1 MESEDFGAI
10 SGPALV
16 GMAASVA
23 SAAAGIYSAVSKTEA
38 PKTIGAPR
46 EPDIAQGAADAR
58 KRLLASRGYKA
69 TILSDLSSQY
79 GGMGMKQN
87 LGA

>member
-1 MESEDFGAI
+1 MESEDFGI
-10 SGPALV
+10 GE
-16 GMAASVA
+16 GIAAAAAVA
-23 SAAAGIYSAVSKTEA
+23 SAAASIATAVSKPKAPDTIAA
-38 PKTIGAPR
+38 PK
-46 EPDIAQGAADAR
+46 ESDIAQGGADLR